1 MPHLELGRIPHHGLR
16 CQCTPHHTLH
26 QGWLLHAACRT
37 PHATRRRSHAAH
49 PLSVVRWW
57 HIWHSFVS
65 VLGPVFSTARQG
77 LRILHS
83 CFLVLWHVETPSLF
97 CLPVVR
103 AYFERHSLRPTPL
116 TLAPRTH
123 TFHIPPPP
131 PHKELKPTN
140 HIWNVRVHGAEVSG
154 GDERNASWCM
164 PWSQANRTE
173 ISSKG

>member
-1 MPHLELGRIPHHGLR
+1 MRYFAPQSFRRKDRVVRAMPHWELGRIPHHGLR
-16 CQCTPHHTLH
+16 CQCT
-26 QGWLLHAACRT
+26 HAAPRMHASHRM
-37 PHATRRRSHAAH
+37 PHATRRMPHTARRTPRVHG
-49 PLSVVRWW
+49 VRWW

-97 CLPVVR
+97 CPPVAR

-131 PHKELKPTN
+131 LHNELKSTN
-140 HIWNVRVHGAEVSG
+140 CIGMSVCVA
-154 GDERNASWCM
+154 
-164 PWSQANRTE
+164 
-173 ISSKG
+173 

>member
-1 MPHLELGRIPHHGLR
+1 MLTTIGIPRHSLIFQSHQLRHPMPHQGCMRAY
-16 CQCTPHHTLH
+16 CT
-26 QGWLLHAACRT
+26 R
-37 PHATRRRSHAAH
+37 
-49 PLSVVRWW
+49 VRWW

-97 CLPVVR
+97 CPPVVR

-154 GDERNASWCM
+154 GDERNAS
-164 PWSQANRTE
+164 
-173 ISSKG
+173 

>member
-1 MPHLELGRIPHHGLR
+1 M
-16 CQCTPHHTLH
+16 
-26 QGWLLHAACRT
+26 HAAPHAAPRMHASHRM
-37 PHATRRRSHAAH
+37 PHATRRMPHTARRTPTVHG
-49 PLSVVRWW
+49 VRWW

-97 CLPVVR
+97 CPPVAR

-131 PHKELKPTN
+131 LHNELKSKN
-140 HIWNVRVHGAEVSG
+140 RIGMCVCM
-154 GDERNASWCM
+154 ERESVEWVEGM
-164 PWSQANRTE
+164 PLDVCPGHRRTE
-173 ISSKG
+173 QRFLPRNNTMYIV